1 MSLYGRI
8 PSFFDR
14 LVVASVDPQ
23 PPVLRVEVTNEET
36 GETKILLADCGEIK
50 DGELRFYTD
59 LEVIKSVEKLLLE
72 EGLSVIP
79 DPAAP
84 VFTIM
89 TPEQATIATKTFN
102 LVEREI

>member
-8 PSFFDR
+8 SSFSDR
-14 LVVASVDPQ
+14 LAVASLAPR
-23 PPVLRVEVTNEET
+23 PPLLRVEVINEDT
-36 GETKILLADCGEIK
+36 GKTEVLFADCGEVK
-50 DGELRFYTD
+50 DGEIRLYTD
-59 LEVIKSVEKLLLE
+59 LEVIKSVEKTLL
-72 EGLSVIP
+72 GTGFSVVT

-102 LVEREI
+102 LVEREF